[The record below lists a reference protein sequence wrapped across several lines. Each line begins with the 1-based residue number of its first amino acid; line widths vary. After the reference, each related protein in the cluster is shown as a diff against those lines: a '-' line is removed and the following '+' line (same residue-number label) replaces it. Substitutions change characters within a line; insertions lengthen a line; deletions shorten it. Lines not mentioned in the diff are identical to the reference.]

1 MILALTDADVPTLL
15 VMTHQAMDYINK
27 RHLASVQL
35 IAESNNRA
43 KNAMGGQATATAATT
58 TTVGHGVFG
67 GSLRGMQG
75 LGSAFAGLICED
87 NTVRTSYDSTL
98 ANLKTLKK
106 KCIPRDHVVI
116 PPVNPVDVKNRIAAS
131 LHMHPATVDVA
142 LNQAL
147 FSLCDGQSFWLGEM
161 IVHMLEYGLEE
172 FTAQLQVEGWLD
184 NGRESGFGG
193 RRVSRHLLRIGSAVG
208 TLKRG

>member
-1 MILALTDADVPTLL
+1 M
-15 VMTHQAMDYINK
+15 
-27 RHLASVQL
+27 
-35 IAESNNRA
+35 
-43 KNAMGGQATATAATT
+43 
-58 TTVGHGVFG
+58 
-67 GSLRGMQG
+67 
-75 LGSAFAGLICED
+75 
-87 NTVRTSYDSTL
+87 
-98 ANLKTLKK
+98 
-106 KCIPRDHVVI
+106 I

-131 LHMHPATVDVA
+131 LHMHPATVDFA